1 MSDLIIRKVSEP
13 GGEPS
18 THERTSAAVLRSDVL
33 CAITW
38 SSLEMVHGETS
49 REMLVEMF
57 EGIEQKTDANE
68 SIKLFTSLLR
78 DGDSGW
84 LMAMH

>member
-1 MSDLIIRKVSEP
+1 MNLAVNP
-13 GGEPS
+13 GHTNAPQQLSCAVTSFAPLHGRVWKRS
-18 THERTSAAVLRSDVL
+18 T
-33 CAITW
+33 I
-38 SSLEMVHGETS
+38 

-57 EGIEQKTDANE
+57 EGIERKTDANE

-78 DGDSGW
+78 DVDSGW